1 MIQDYRVQPESLN
14 YEEESNNEFEE
25 DIEEEIDE
33 KQIFKQMEDPR
44 DQIILENQKKI
55 QRMQRNFR
63 QTTNELREQ
72 LDAFREEST
81 KLQYALLDRI
91 LQLKDAIKEKN
102 EFRERLLRTRAP
114 LYTADKNTKKKKK
127 NARKKRRY

>member
-1 MIQDYRVQPESLN
+1 MIQDYRVQPDSVN

-33 KQIFKQMEDPR
+33 RQIFKQMEDPR

-114 LYTADKNTKKKKK
+114 HYTANKNTKKKKK
-127 NARKKRRY
+127 NL

>member
-1 MIQDYRVQPESLN
+1 MIQDYRVQPDSVN

-33 KQIFKQMEDPR
+33 RQIFKQMEDPR

-127 NARKKRRY
+127 NVRKKRRY